1 MFKALADSWKATS
14 VKKGPIVSEPKSLP
28 PSTAKTLANLSN
40 APQSVWNSLKR
51 VVRLPLFP
59 LYIYSFSHHEKVPDR
74 SVLANATSQLGK
86 TRAAAVARRGIDV
99 AQKTVVDATSNGA
112 KFLQDKSQRG
122 AQAVQKA
129 AVDAAAKGV
138 QALQSTTASAAA
150 TAKDSVSYVHRRT
163 TKKAVDA
170 GAALVDSSSAAFQQT
185 KNILHASTENLR
197 DPGKAARRL
206 RNRVVLLVLSGVF
219 VYGFASALPSALAK
233 YAVERSKQQPPPRAH
248 SSSTIDAR

>member
-14 VKKGPIVSEPKSLP
+14 AHKEKGPIVSEPKSLP

-51 VVRLPLFP
+51 V
-59 LYIYSFSHHEKVPDR
+59 VPDR